1 MGLES
6 LTMNLICTFTTL
18 HTARRFNLSVT
29 CIISTV
35 FIVIQSFISRH
46 CTPIYCIDC
55 TSEFMGVGKNLVNC
69 NISFGWAYSK
79 INFTKSEPSKK
90 NIYIPNIN
98 LIYFSSISCHAGK
111 FVTYLSSTHK
121 K

>member
-55 TSEFMGVGKNLVNC
+55 TSEFMGVGKNLVNS

-90 NIYIPNIN
+90 KKSQYKLNLFLFHIMSCWQIRYISFIDP
-98 LIYFSSISCHAGK
+98 
-111 FVTYLSSTHK
+111 
-121 K
+121 